1 VRSRPEEGGDESQSV
16 GGTIALR
23 PTPNWRMRWTTQY
36 NITQGQFGAQIVTLE
51 RDLHRWQAIFGFS
64 KSPNGNLI
72 FNFSVGLKDAPEL
85 QFGYDQQGLSGFP

>member
-1 VRSRPEEGGDESQSV
+1 
-16 GGTIALR
+16 
-23 PTPNWRMRWTTQY
+23 M
-36 NITQGQFGAQIVTLE
+36 
-51 RDLHRWQAIFGFS
+51 FGFS